1 MRKISRAWV
10 ALVVLFV
17 AIPMLGATPQE
28 FYLNLLRRGVAD
40 FNAGRFEAAEGELR
54 IAAFGLVESIDSYQ
68 TAHVYLALTA
78 DRLGHTEEARRAV
91 GRVQAAQ
98 RVQARYAQ
106 LSLPPEVRSA
116 FDALVRRVAPSTAA
130 VLGTAPGVAAAA
142 TPQTVATQPPPVRQT
157 AAAQPPPVRQTTA
170 SQPPPVQQT
179 TASQPPPVRQTAT
192 AETPTVI
199 QREISV
205 EEIPVDPPKV
215 TTTTTTT
222 KSTTVTPTTT
232 TTVTPTPTPRPMTST
247 PAPRRDLASAERAL
261 DANDLPTAR
270 VIFREHLEASP
281 NRATLLRI
289 AEGLYRARDFAG
301 ALIGLRRLGELQ
313 LSERPYRYY
322 IAVAL
327 YETGDY
333 AGAKRELLAALPHIE
348 LTPDVERYRAKIL
361 GAIN

>member
-1 MRKISRAWV
+1 M

-78 DRLGHTEEARRAV
+78 DRLRHTEETRRAV

-98 RVQARYAQ
+98 RVQPRYAQ

-130 VLGTAPGVAAAA
+130 VLGTAPEVASGA
-142 TPQTVATQPPPVRQT
+142 TPQTAAPPPVRQAAADKPPPVRQT
-157 AAAQPPPVRQTTA
+157 VAAQPPP
-170 SQPPPVQQT
+170 
-179 TASQPPPVRQTAT
+179 RQTAAT
-192 AETPTVI
+192 QPPAPQTAAAETPTVI

-232 TTVTPTPTPRPMTST
+232 TTITPTPAPRPMTST

-270 VIFREHLEASP
+270 VIFREHLDASP

-301 ALIGLRRLGELQ
+301 ALIALRRLGELQ